1 VRDTPDAD
9 KRARLEVRDLDEA
22 WETPVTSVAG
32 VSVRPLLVIP
42 ACVGMCVRI
51 FRVYVERIRDCT
63 TLQTINRAFNNGVGF
78 SSHNCCASHPCSR
91 RWVGPRRQSAP
102 RTPLAALR
110 SFLNGSRLNGKVA
123 HSKVVH
129 VARGGVVK
137 AAQLLRAS
145 SVANA
150 QSSTSP
156 GSGPCARYVS
166 SSARPHRRLL
176 PDVLHREPELGEL
189 WTVRNHP
196 HYCLLAEHGM
206 ICFVLK
212 QLETLLTRLV
222 IAHALPIR
230 EWMRARRFT
239 THRQRE

>member
-91 RWVGPRRQSAP
+91 RWVGPRRQSVP

-123 HSKVVH
+123 HSKAVH
-129 VARGGVVK
+129 VARGGVVM
-137 AAQLLRAS
+137 AAQLSRLCTLRALWFFLCK
-145 SVANA
+145 ATPQA
-150 QSSTSP
+150 LARRAA
-156 GSGPCARYVS
+156 SGARAWRAVDGKK
-166 SSARPHRRLL
+166 P
-176 PDVLHREPELGEL
+176 P
-189 WTVRNHP
+189 
-196 HYCLLAEHGM
+196 
-206 ICFVLK
+206 
-212 QLETLLTRLV
+212 TLLLV
-222 IAHALPIR
+222 G
-230 EWMRARRFT
+230 
-239 THRQRE
+239 